1 MLSLLEGSGSLRYNG
16 RDDIRESALRYRVY
30 APQGVNEVENRMK
43 LNVVLIALLA
53 AAALY
58 IVTLR
63 RQIQAA
69 QMRGDMYRDISA
81 RLDRRVAELTTK

>member
-1 MLSLLEGSGSLRYNG
+1 MDPQITQIAFGATRA
-16 RDDIRESALRYRVY
+16 SAHQ
-30 APQGVNEVENRMK
+30 PQSKGIMMK
-43 LNVVLIALLA
+43 LNFVLVALFA
-53 AAALY
+53 AAAVY

-81 RLDRRVAELTTK
+81 RLDRRVAELTAQ

>member
-1 MLSLLEGSGSLRYNG
+1 
-16 RDDIRESALRYRVY
+16 
-30 APQGVNEVENRMK
+30 MK
-43 LNVVLIALLA
+43 LNLVLVALLA

-58 IVTLR
+58 IMVLR

-81 RLDRRVAELTTK
+81 RLDRRVAELTGK